1 MKIRIQNTNEGL
13 RVRETWN
20 EKEYKKEISK
30 NSGKVEGSVIIAAEY
45 FLTRFPRFKE
55 MIINT
60 DFTDDV

>member
-13 RVRETWN
+13 RVRETWD
-20 EKEYKKEISK
+20 EKEYKKNI
-30 NSGKVEGSVIIAAEY
+30 GKVEGSVIIAAEY
-45 FLTRFPRFKE
+45 FLACFPRFKE

>member
-20 EKEYKKEISK
+20 EKEYKKNI
-30 NSGKVEGSVIIAAEY
+30 GKVEGSVILAAEY
-45 FLTRFPRFKE
+45 FLSCFPKFKE

-60 DFTDDV
+60 DLTDDV